1 MPTAIAAMERMTDDL
16 LDELESMARQWC
28 NTADTA
34 ELDAPAEPG
43 ITDSG
48 GISANAGALHLLAEH
63 GRFRIEREFG
73 RMVLGYWP
81 ENEQFKKTPNVEVS
95 GPRSGSA

>member
-63 GRFRIEREFG
+63 GGFRIEREFG

-81 ENEQFKKTPNVEVS
+81 ENEQFKKTPNAGGKRNE
-95 GPRSGSA
+95 